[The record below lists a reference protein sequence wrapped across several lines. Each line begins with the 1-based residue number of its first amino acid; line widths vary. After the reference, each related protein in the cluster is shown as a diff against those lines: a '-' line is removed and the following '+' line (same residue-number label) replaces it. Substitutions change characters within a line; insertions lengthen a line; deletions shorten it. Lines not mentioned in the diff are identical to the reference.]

1 MSVATREAFFLEAQ
15 GGPRFCLLSTP
26 ADSPKGGLLYLHP
39 FAEEL
44 NKSRHM
50 AALGVEAFV
59 SEGWLVMQMDF
70 FGCGDSAGD
79 FAEADWQS
87 WLDDIELA
95 WGWLSAHCDR
105 ISPGLPKGLWTLR
118 AGSLLAAEW
127 LTHRAEPTPLLMW
140 QPVTNGKQHLTQF
153 LRLKAASEMLL
164 DSDAKEAMA
173 SIRARL
179 HGGFAVEVAGYGV
192 SAAMAERMDAST
204 LRLPAAYSAPVRVL
218 EVVGGDRNEVSPAV
232 SALVAKWRASRVD
245 VAARA
250 VLGPAFW
257 QTQEIETAPELI
269 QQSLAALEHF
279 VR

>member
-1 MSVATREAFFLEAQ
+1 MSTATREAFFLEAQ
-15 GGPRFCLLSTP
+15 GGPRFCLLSSP
-26 ADSPKGGLLYLHP
+26 ANSPKGGLLYLHP

-44 NKSRHM
+44 NKSRRM
-50 AALGVEAFV
+50 AGLGVEAFV
-59 SEGWLVMQMDF
+59 SEGWLVMQIDF

-79 FAEADWQS
+79 FAEAEWQS

-95 WGWLSAHCDR
+95 WGWLAARCDS

-127 LTHRAEPTPLLMW
+127 LARRAEPTPLLMW

-173 SIRARL
+173 SIRACL
-179 HGGFAVEVAGYGV
+179 QSGIAVEVAGYGV
-192 SAAMAERMDAST
+192 SAELAKRMDAAT
-204 LRLPAAYSAPVRVL
+204 LKLPAVYSAPVCIL

-232 SALVAKWRASRVD
+232 SVLVAKWRASGVD
-245 VAARA
+245 ISAHA
-250 VLGPAFW
+250 VPGSAFW

-269 QQSLAALEHF
+269 QQSLVALEHF
-279 VR
+279 V